1 MNLAMS
7 VNYRR
12 NPDIEAAPMQGE
24 AILFDP
30 VSNRFCLLNGT
41 AAFVWEKLETP
52 ATVEQLSAE
61 LCRHFDVPE
70 PARVEQD
77 VREAL
82 VRFTELAL
90 VSPEPAA

>member
-1 MNLAMS
+1 METAMS
-7 VNYRR
+7 ALYSR

-24 AILFDP
+24 AILFNP
-30 VSNRFCLLNGT
+30 VSNKFCLLNGT
-41 AAFVWEKLETP
+41 AAFVWEHLEKP

-61 LCRHFDVPE
+61 LCKHFDGAE

-82 VRFTELAL
+82 VYFTELAL
-90 VSPEPAA
+90 VTPEAVA

>member
-1 MNLAMS
+1 
-7 VNYRR
+7 
-12 NPDIEAAPMQGE
+12 MQGE

-41 AAFVWEKLETP
+41 AAFIWEKLETP
-52 ATVEQLSAE
+52 ATAEQLSAAV
-61 LCRHFDVPE
+61 CREFDAPE
-70 PARVEQD
+70 PAQVEQD

-90 VSPEPAA
+90 VSLDGAA

>member
-1 MNLAMS
+1 MS
-7 VNYRR
+7 LLYRR

-41 AAFVWEKLETP
+41 AAFIWETLERP

-61 LCRHFDVPE
+61 VCREFDAPE
-70 PARVEQD
+70 PARVERD

-90 VSPEPAA
+90 VLSDGAA